1 MLLEIYPCKLDI
13 AVSLAALQMQI
24 TYGNYDAL
32 VHVAGFMEY
41 VAVDIIAFLGC
52 VTVFM
57 FYVIVLIL

>member
-1 MLLEIYPCKLDI
+1 
-13 AVSLAALQMQI
+13 MQI